1 MISRHEMRER
11 GEALNRMMAEAD
23 ERNAKLNAK
32 LNQEADRDAKIAQLM
47 ASATA
52 TARATQFALDSTRVW
67 ENTSWENTTTRI
79 RGRLRVKRESR
90 FLLRRS
96 TR

>member
-52 TARATQFALDSTRVW
+52 TARATQFALDGYGRRHG
-67 ENTSWENTTTRI
+67 RI
-79 RGRLRVKRESR
+79 QRRGSGDAYG
-90 FLLRRS
+90 
-96 TR
+96 